1 MTSPTNPR
9 RIGLGIDAGGT
20 YTDLALFDFAAN
32 ALLDKAK
39 TPTTHWDVTLGV
51 RRGLEALNEELLR
64 AVQLVSVSTTLAT
77 NAVVENRGQKV
88 GLLIMPQQGL
98 FDPGEIG
105 HHPQA
110 ILEGRMDINGHELEP
125 VRPEEV
131 RDTARAMVEDHGI
144 SAFAL
149 SGYAGSVNPIHEIQV
164 KHLVREATGLSV
176 TCGHE
181 LSAMLNFITR
191 ARTAV
196 INARI
201 IPFLESFLADLEQ
214 ILLEHGTAA
223 PIAVVKGDGS
233 LMSLPTALER
243 PVETV
248 LSGPAASVAG
258 GRKLTGV
265 EDALVVDMGG
275 TTTDVAAVRHGSV
288 QLCDS
293 GALLGCIRTHVR
305 AIDVTTSGLGG
316 DSRVLMNKGQ
326 ISIGPERVT
335 PLCRAQA
342 QWPSILKALDF
353 MEFRLDDHPGD
364 SRWMDIL
371 CLAGDQP
378 EPGNLTPEESAIL
391 VALNDRPRSLPELA
405 EKCRALHW
413 SLLNL
418 ERLELRGVIARCA
431 LTPTDLLHIRDQVSV
446 GSQDAPQRMLGL
458 LSRLTKAADKDLV
471 ATLVQK
477 VIQSLARDIFLVHL
491 SPAREASR
499 QQGCRVCSSL
509 LEAALGQPHPDFAVS
524 LSLTRPLVGIGAPA
538 EAFLSMVGERLHA
551 RTIIPEHA
559 EVANAIGAITSSV
572 HVEKE
577 VQIKPWP
584 EGRFSIAGVSTRR
597 VFDDLEAATQ
607 WAMDHL
613 DCELTNIARTNGA
626 SRGRVDFEV
635 QDRRA
640 ATGDGSSLFLGRVV
654 IGTVKGKPGAADQ
667 LAAPTPL
674 SGAACGSSRS

>member
-1 MTSPTNPR
+1 
-9 RIGLGIDAGGT
+9 
-20 YTDLALFDFAAN
+20 
-32 ALLDKAK
+32 
-39 TPTTHWDVTLGV
+39 
-51 RRGLEALNEELLR
+51 
-64 AVQLVSVSTTLAT
+64 
-77 NAVVENRGQKV
+77 
-88 GLLIMPQQGL
+88 
-98 FDPGEIG
+98 
-105 HHPQA
+105 
-110 ILEGRMDINGHELEP
+110 
-125 VRPEEV
+125 
-131 RDTARAMVEDHGI
+131 
-144 SAFAL
+144 
-149 SGYAGSVNPIHEIQV
+149 
-164 KHLVREATGLSV
+164 
-176 TCGHE
+176 
-181 LSAMLNFITR
+181 MLNFITR

-201 IPFLESFLADLEQ
+201 IPYLESFLADLEQ
-214 ILLEHGTAA
+214 VLLERGIAA
-223 PIAVVKGDGS
+223 PMAVVKGDGS

-275 TTTDVAAVRHGSV
+275 TTTDVAAVRHGAV

-293 GALLGCIRTHVR
+293 GALLGSIRTHVR

-316 DSRVLMNKGQ
+316 DSRIRMNKGQ

-342 QWPSILKALDF
+342 RWPSILKALDF
-353 MEFRLDDHPGD
+353 MEFRLEDHPGD
-364 SRWMDIL
+364 SCWMDIL

-378 EPGNLTPEESAIL
+378 EPANLSPEESAIL
-391 VALNDRPRSLPELA
+391 EALGHRPRSLPELA
-405 EKCRALHW
+405 ERCRALHW

-418 ERLELRGVIARCA
+418 ERLEERGLIERCA
-431 LTPTDLLHIRDQVSV
+431 LTPTDLLHIRDQDSL
-446 GSQDAPQRMLGL
+446 GSPDAPQRMLGL
-458 LSRLTKAADKDLV
+458 LSRLNKAADKDL
-471 ATLVQK
+471 AARLMQR

-491 SPAREASR
+491 SPDREASR
-499 QQGCRVCSSL
+499 QLGCRVCSAL

-538 EAFLSMVGERLHA
+538 EAFLTRVGELLNA
-551 RTIIPEHA
+551 RTLIPLHA

-577 VQIKPWP
+577 IQIKPSP
-584 EGRFSIAGVSTRR
+584 EGRFSLAGVSTRR

-607 WAMDHL
+607 WVMDHL
-613 DCELTNIARTNGA
+613 DCELTNIASTNGA
-626 SRGRVDFEV
+626 IRGRVDFKV

-654 IGTVKGKPGAADQ
+654 IGTVKGDPGAVHQ
-667 LAAPTPL
+667 PSTWNPVFEYRGRQ
-674 SGAACGSSRS
+674 SGQAVDEPPVGFL